1 MSPRVRMAYV
11 TEQWINSLWSL
22 VGRRKK
28 AATEA
33 AGLCLPSLP
42 PLPPRTTTGRTGR
55 RSPRLY
61 CFPTWGTLTFPRSGS
76 QEAGPG
82 PGQSGVSNPVWY

>member
-1 MSPRVRMAYV
+1 MAYV

-33 AGLCLPSLP
+33 AGLFLPS
-42 PLPPRTTTGRTGR
+42 PLSPLRTTTG

-61 CFPTWGTLTFPRSGS
+61 CFPTWGTLTFPQCGS
-76 QEAGPG
+76 QEAGRDWR
-82 PGQSGVSNPVWY
+82 VSVTLCGID

>member
-42 PLPPRTTTGRTGR
+42 SSPPRTTTGRTGW
-55 RSPRLY
+55 SPRLY

-82 PGQSGVSNPVWY
+82 LSGVSNPVWY